1 MKRNKIPTHKQP
13 LKRTKTTPN
22 TKNNPGIGRPSVY
35 NKEMCKWAYKFC
47 LLGCTNEEIS
57 KHLEISIGTFEG
69 WYRDKGDFFRAIRA
83 GREEADAKV
92 AHKMYQKAMG
102 YSHKED
108 EIFQYKGE
116 TIIVPTIKHY
126 PPDTAAAKH
135 ILANRH
141 PDKWKE
147 KQASVAIEKG
157 IDSETIKITFE

>member
-1 MKRNKIPTHKQP
+1 MTRNKLPLHKQP
-13 LKRTKTTPN
+13 LKRTKTKPASNGNHAGGTP
-22 TKNNPGIGRPSVY
+22 TIY

-57 KHLEISIGTFEG
+57 NHLEISIGTFEK
-69 WYRDKGDFFRAIRA
+69 WYRDKGEFFRAIRA

-92 AHKMYQKAMG
+92 AHKMYSKALG

-116 TIIVPTIKHY
+116 TIIVPTVKHY
-126 PPDTAAAKH
+126 PPDVAAAKM
-135 ILANRH
+135 ILMNRH

-147 KQASVAIEKG
+147 KQAAVSIEKG